1 MYCFLRHVV
10 EDFMQEHPRVTV
22 TVETNQVENAA
33 TASYMEKYT
42 TRIMTGDGFDI
53 VEPSLVNMEKC
64 VGQGI
69 ITHEMEGKTVLMI
82 THHYHQLEGFDR
94 IFHLKDGRLRERE
107 REN

>member
-42 TRIMTGDGFDI
+42 TRIMTGEGFDI

-64 VGQGI
+64 VGQ
-69 ITHEMEGKTVLMI
+69 ESLPM
-82 THHYHQLEGFDR
+82 R
-94 IFHLKDGRLRERE
+94 WRER
-107 REN
+107 RC